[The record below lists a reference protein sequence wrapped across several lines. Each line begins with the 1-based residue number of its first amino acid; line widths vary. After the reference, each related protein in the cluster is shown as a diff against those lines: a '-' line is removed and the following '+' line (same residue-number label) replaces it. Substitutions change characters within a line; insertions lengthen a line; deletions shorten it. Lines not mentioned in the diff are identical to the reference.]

1 MAGARHNQ
9 IAFGALSPLNK
20 VVTMKDDL
28 LENKDMK
35 RYPHFDAD
43 ISIEKANALVH
54 SPELVAKNG
63 FYPFIMYEKKWQ
75 PFRSKSPKPEKKS
88 RLIRYAAR
96 KDAYIFAYYRGLL
109 SKLYEK
115 RLVDIG
121 ISDCPIAY
129 RKIKK
134 SLNSEAGKCN
144 IDFAAEVF
152 EKVSELQNCIFIALD
167 ISKFFES
174 LDHKRLE
181 AIWNSLLETSELP
194 KDHAAIFKN
203 ITKYSFVQKDELLRR
218 LNFFGPKSKS
228 GKMVEGFYVSYE
240 DMPRKLCSNKDFK
253 ELIAGGK
260 HASIIEQND
269 KCYGV
274 PQGAPISDLLANI
287 YMIDFDVF
295 AQNIAQVQ
303 GGIYRRYSD
312 DILFVL
318 PIEPKRAFE
327 IEFDLI
333 SEIAKYGDQLKIKDT
348 KTSIVR
354 FYQSG
359 GRLGFEHIKGKQGKN
374 GAEYL
379 GFRFDGKSVFLRDST
394 VSGLFRKMARSA
406 KAHCRAHVSRYPGK
420 DLKFLQEKLSVPR
433 FLEHFSK
440 VEEFDEC
447 SDVKDWTFWT
457 YASRAAKT
465 FEKRGLPIYRQLK
478 NQKKFI
484 VDRLAH
490 ELKEAIR

>member
-1 MAGARHNQ
+1 
-9 IAFGALSPLNK
+9 
-20 VVTMKDDL
+20 MKDGL

-54 SPELVAKNG
+54 SPDLVSKNA
-63 FYPFIMYEKKWQ
+63 FFPFIMYEKKWQ
-75 PFRSKSPKPEKKS
+75 PFRSKVPKPEKKS
-88 RLIRYAAR
+88 RFIRYAAR
-96 KDAYIFAYYRGLL
+96 KDAYILAYYRSLL
-109 SKLYEK
+109 SSRYEN
-115 RLVDIG
+115 RLVELS

-152 EKVSELQNCIFIALD
+152 DKVSELQNCVFIALD
-167 ISKFFES
+167 ISKCFES
-174 LDHKRLE
+174 LDHSRLE
-181 AIWNSLLETSELP
+181 AIWNDLLETTELP

-203 ITKYSFVQKDELLRR
+203 ITKYSYVEKEELFRK
-218 LNFFGPKSKS
+218 LNFFGPKNKN
-228 GKMVEGFYVSYE
+228 GKIVDGYYISYE

-253 ELIAGGK
+253 NLVAGGNSP
-260 HASIIEQND
+260 SIIKQN
-269 KCYGV
+269 KESYGV

-287 YMIDFDVF
+287 YMIEFDVF
-295 AQNIAQVQ
+295 AQKIAQVE

-312 DILFVL
+312 DILLVL
-318 PIEPKRAFE
+318 PIGITKAFE
-327 IEFDLI
+327 IEASLI
-333 SEIAKYGDQLKIKDT
+333 SEIGRYGDQLKIKDS
-348 KTSIVR
+348 KTCIVK
-354 FYQSG
+354 FHAVG
-359 GRLGFEHIKGKQGKN
+359 NDLGFEHIKGKQGKN

-440 VEEFDEC
+440 VEEFDGS

-465 FEKRGLPIYRQLK
+465 FDKRGLPIYRQIK
-478 NQKKFI
+478 NQKRFI
-484 VDRLAH
+484 IDRLGS
-490 ELKEAIR
+490 ELKEAIHKS

>member
-1 MAGARHNQ
+1 
-9 IAFGALSPLNK
+9 
-20 VVTMKDDL
+20 
-28 LENKDMK
+28 
-35 RYPHFDAD
+35 
-43 ISIEKANALVH
+43 
-54 SPELVAKNG
+54 
-63 FYPFIMYEKKWQ
+63 
-75 PFRSKSPKPEKKS
+75 
-88 RLIRYAAR
+88 
-96 KDAYIFAYYRGLL
+96 
-109 SKLYEK
+109 
-115 RLVDIG
+115 
-121 ISDCPIAY
+121 
-129 RKIKK
+129 
-134 SLNSEAGKCN
+134 
-144 IDFAAEVF
+144 
-152 EKVSELQNCIFIALD
+152 
-167 ISKFFES
+167 
-174 LDHKRLE
+174 
-181 AIWNSLLETSELP
+181 
-194 KDHAAIFKN
+194 
-203 ITKYSFVQKDELLRR
+203 
-218 LNFFGPKSKS
+218 
-228 GKMVEGFYVSYE
+228 MVEGFYVSYE

-253 ELIAGGK
+253 ELIAGEK
-260 HASIIEQND
+260 HTSIIEQND
-269 KCYGV
+269 RCYGV

-295 AQNIAQVQ
+295 AQNIAQVH

-318 PIEPKRAFE
+318 SIETKRAFE
-327 IEFDLI
+327 IESDLI
-333 SEIAKYGDQLKIKDT
+333 SEIAKYGDQLRIKDT

-359 GRLGFEHIKGKQGKN
+359 SQLGFEHIKGKQGKN

-406 KAHCRAHVSRYPGK
+406 KVHCRAHVSRYPGK

-440 VEEFDEC
+440 VEEFDES

-484 VDRLAH
+484 VDRLAR